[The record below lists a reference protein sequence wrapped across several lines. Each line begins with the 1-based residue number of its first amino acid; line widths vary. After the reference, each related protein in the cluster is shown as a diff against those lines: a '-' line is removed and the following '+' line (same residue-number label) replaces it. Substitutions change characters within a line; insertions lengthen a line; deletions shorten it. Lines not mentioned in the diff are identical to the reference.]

1 VSTVTA
7 VATRTV
13 DAPADVVFRCLSDF
27 REHHHRFLPPAF
39 SDFCVE
45 EGGTGEGTVV
55 SFTVTAGGRSRHY
68 RMQVAVPAPGRV
80 LEERDTGSSL
90 VTTFSLTPEGTRTQV
105 RIETTWK
112 GAGGVGGFFER
123 MFAPGA
129 LERIYDEELKRLDVY
144 ARTTLHSRERGDG
157 GRSRR

>member
-1 VSTVTA
+1 MSTVTA
-7 VATRTV
+7 AATRTV
-13 DAPADVVFRCLSDF
+13 DAPAVVVFRCLSDF

-39 SDFCVE
+39 SNFDVE

-55 SFTVTAGGRSRHY
+55 SFSVTAGGRSRRY
-68 RMQVAVPAPGRV
+68 RMRVTVTEPGRV
-80 LEERDTGSSL
+80 LVERDSGSSL
-90 VTTFSLTPEGTRTQV
+90 VTTFTLTPEGDRTQV

-129 LERIYDEELKRLDVY
+129 MKRIYDDELTRLDVY
-144 ARTTLHSRERGDG
+144 ARKLAARP
-157 GRSRR
+157 

>member
-1 VSTVTA
+1 MSTVTA
-7 VATRTV
+7 VASRTV
-13 DAPADVVFRCLSDF
+13 DAPADVVFRCVSDF

-39 SDFCVE
+39 SDFEVV

-55 SFTVTAGGRSRHY
+55 SFIVTAGGRSRHY
-68 RMQVAVPAPGRV
+68 RMRVAVLAPGRV

-90 VTTFSLTPEGTRTQV
+90 VTTFSLTPEGARTQV

-123 MFAPGA
+123 IFAPGA
-129 LERIYDEELKRLDVY
+129 LKRIYDDELNRLDAY
-144 ARTTLHSRERGDG
+144 ARSQASRGPV
-157 GRSRR
+157 